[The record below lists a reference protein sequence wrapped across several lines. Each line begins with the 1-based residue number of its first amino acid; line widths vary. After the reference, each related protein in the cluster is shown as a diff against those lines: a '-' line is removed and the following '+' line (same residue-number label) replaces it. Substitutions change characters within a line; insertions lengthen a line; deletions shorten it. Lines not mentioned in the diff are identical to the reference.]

1 MHPDLASVD
10 HLPQLAE
17 QLLRLDDWPDPVALP
32 NGPPGPAYCL
42 VEGTNTTLFQADMSQ
57 PTHYRHHIAAVF
69 GVPAQELFMHPAR
82 PRPGDVELDG
92 HPCRTVIS
100 ICPPGTFGETMK
112 GVLIDCRPA
121 CHSWM
126 TMWLTGDLLDV
137 DLLQERL
144 DAIAP
149 VGCGIRLVDVPPGV
163 LLFQVA
169 QGQVLAIEVVPL
181 DILSPDFS
189 LTTAEAGPLGARPVD
204 SPSALVLPDDHPSF
218 GTSGP
223 AGVTVAHTEP
233 ALGGP
238 GSALVGIHPAL
249 YFAAT
254 FFVFTPA
261 YQPERVEVRLL
272 PGSTVPDALAIVAAA
287 RLPMPR
293 LRFPRLL
300 PARFQTF
307 HGAAVAIAIPP

>member
-1 MHPDLASVD
+1 M
-10 HLPQLAE
+10 PQLAE
-17 QLLRLDDWPDPVALP
+17 QLLRFDDWPDPVALP
-32 NGPPGPAYCL
+32 NGPLGPAYCL
-42 VEGTNTTLFQADMSQ
+42 VEGTSTTLFQADMSQ

-100 ICPPGTFGETMK
+100 ICPLGTCGEAMK

-126 TMWLTGDLLDV
+126 TTWLTGDLLDV

-163 LLFQVA
+163 LLFQVV

-181 DILSPDFS
+181 DIMSPDFT
-189 LTTAEAGPLGARPVD
+189 LTK
-204 SPSALVLPDDHPSF
+204 SSWWCC
-218 GTSGP
+218 GTCG
-223 AGVTVAHTEP
+223 T
-233 ALGGP
+233 
-238 GSALVGIHPAL
+238 
-249 YFAAT
+249 
-254 FFVFTPA
+254 
-261 YQPERVEVRLL
+261 
-272 PGSTVPDALAIVAAA
+272 
-287 RLPMPR
+287 
-293 LRFPRLL
+293 
-300 PARFQTF
+300 
-307 HGAAVAIAIPP
+307 